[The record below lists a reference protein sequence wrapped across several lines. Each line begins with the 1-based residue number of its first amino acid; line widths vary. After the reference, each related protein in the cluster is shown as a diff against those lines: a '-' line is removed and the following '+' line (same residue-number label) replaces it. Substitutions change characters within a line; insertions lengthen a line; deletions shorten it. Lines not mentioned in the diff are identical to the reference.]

1 MAFILVLPDIP
12 AMQIIA
18 TTLVFLVLNSL
29 LWYLRPNGSV
39 WLLASIVLGVIWGAI
54 FMKLIMNKAARE
66 VS

>member
-1 MAFILVLPDIP
+1 
-12 AMQIIA
+12 MQIIA